1 MNVKQTEKNTSNWTC
16 SLKGSKPFIKSHKM
30 DFGSF
35 VDHSRKTSARHLEL
49 CKLLEKGKN

>member
-1 MNVKQTEKNTSNWTC
+1 MKQTEKNTSNWTC